1 MMFTTKELYINSKRL
16 SLYVYKNKNKTK
28 IQQTNAS
35 KPTMY
40 PDSHTLN
47 SYTIFQFRAAMTG
60 GRGSFVFLVVFFIFY
75 YYYSFSLVVN

>member
-1 MMFTTKELYINSKRL
+1 MCIKTKT
-16 SLYVYKNKNKTK
+16 NKK

-47 SYTIFQFRAAMTG
+47 SYTIFQFRAAITG
-60 GRGSFVFLVVFFIFY
+60 GRGSFVFLVVFYFLLLLF
-75 YYYSFSLVVN
+75 F

>member
-1 MMFTTKELYINSKRL
+1 MMFTTKELYINSKR
-16 SLYVYKNKNKTK
+16 SSVYVYKNKTRTK

-47 SYTIFQFRAAMTG
+47 SYITFQFRAAMTG
-60 GRGSFVFLVVFFIFY
+60 SRDVCFLVVVFFFL
-75 YYYSFSLVVN
+75 F

>member
-16 SLYVYKNKNKTK
+16 SLYVYKNKNKQK

-60 GRGSFVFLVVFFIFY
+60 GRGSFVFLVVFFFLLLL
-75 YYYSFSLVVN
+75 FF